1 MTAGGPVAGSDGA
14 LAAGLPAPSTAV
26 GHGSGS
32 TRAYEVT
39 VPTAAAMR
47 DLGAAVAALLR
58 PGDLVLL
65 SGPLGA
71 GKTTFAQG
79 VGRGLQVR
87 GQVASPTFVL
97 ARVHP
102 PLEAGP
108 ALVHVDAYRL
118 GSAAELDD
126 LDLDAELESSVTV
139 VEWGAGLV
147 EALAQDRLEV
157 DIDRDAGSGPDDE
170 LRMVRFRGVG
180 ARWVGV
186 ALSALAALDN
196 RG

>member
-1 MTAGGPVAGSDGA
+1 MSAAASQPRLGSA
-14 LAAGLPAPSTAV
+14 EP
-26 GHGSGS
+26 
-32 TRAYEVT
+32 YEVE
-39 VPTAAAMR
+39 VPTTVAMR
-47 DLGAAVAALLR
+47 HLGAAVARLLGA
-58 PGDLVLL
+58 GDLVLL
-65 SGPLGA
+65 TGLLGA

-79 VGRGLQVR
+79 VGQGLRVS

-102 PLEAGP
+102 SLVGGP

-126 LDLDAELESSVTV
+126 LDLDADLESSVTV

-170 LRMVRFRGVG
+170 LRAVRIRGVG
-180 ARWVGV
+180 ARWAGF
-186 ALSALAALDN
+186 APDDLTAPDDPT
-196 RG
+196 

>member
-1 MTAGGPVAGSDGA
+1 MTGGGA
-14 LAAGLPAPSTAV
+14 AAGESDRSLVGRAAAPGAPQDDL
-26 GHGSGS
+26 GPSG
-32 TRAYEVT
+32 AYEVA
-39 VPTAAAMR
+39 VPSAAAMR
-47 DLGAAVAALLR
+47 GLGAAVATLLR
-58 PGDLVLL
+58 AGDLVVL
-65 SGPLGA
+65 SGRLGA

-79 VGRGLQVR
+79 VGQGLRVS

-102 PLEAGP
+102 SLVGGP